1 SRRARVGRERARP
14 GRSVLRGS
22 SSRTPLMLTPIR
34 TILLAEDNINDI
46 ELTIA
51 ALRSNNVANE
61 VVVVRDG
68 AAALDY
74 LYRRSAF
81 ASRSPEPPGLLLLDL
96 KMPKVDGLE
105 VLQQIKGD
113 RALRTIPIVVL
124 TSSRE
129 ESDVVRSYSA
139 LPRFSVPAAF
149 LILRTTGLDVPF
161 IIISGTIGEEVAV
174 SALKAGAHDFLVK
187 GHLARLFPAIERER
201 REVEGRR
208 DRVRAEDALRR
219 SEAQYRSLVEGAVF
233 GIYQPTVEGRFLTV
247 KPAVVTMLGYDSAAD
262 MCSVGVPHEEAAAD
276 MPA

>member
-1 SRRARVGRERARP
+1 
-14 GRSVLRGS
+14 
-22 SSRTPLMLTPIR
+22 MLTPIR

-129 ESDVVRSYSA
+129 ESDLVRTY
-139 LPRFSVPAAF
+139 
-149 LILRTTGLDVPF
+149 GLGVNAY
-161 IIISGTIGEEVAV
+161 V
-174 SALKAGAHDFLVK
+174 
-187 GHLARLFPAIERER
+187 
-201 REVEGRR
+201 
-208 DRVRAEDALRR
+208 
-219 SEAQYRSLVEGAVF
+219 
-233 GIYQPTVEGRFLTV
+233 V
-247 KPAVVTMLGYDSAAD
+247 KPVVFNEFMDAVKALGQFWAVVNEPPP
-262 MCSVGVPHEEAAAD
+262 VVKE
-276 MPA
+276 